1 MTKKQIQDTKND
13 IEKALATSL
22 GVEAGNVNIIDIIE
36 VQKRRRQLL
45 ESTAVQI
52 IYEVKVKDD
61 TEAKEVKSNM
71 EAKEFKSNLSNNI
84 QIESPNLTALTVA
97 NVEQPKVKQRKV
109 NSTDKESDQDTASI
123 KEKSPGDESSLWPIL
138 GITLLLII
146 VLGCCCMVGK
156 MQYDKLKLRRATQLE
171 RSNNSWNMDNIE
183 MQEPIFHGNP
193 VGNAPQP
200 KKSEK
205 PTRSSVTKTKHDQQ
219 WQEFYD
225 ANRQKLLLHET
236 TGTTQWKKP
245 ISSVSQPKKPARSSV
260 VKTKDDQQCD
270 FTMQIVAKTIITI
283 KRLELLNGK
292 TNWCSVSL
300 SKSNRSPSFRAIYV
314 LSFLDLIYLLI
325 FRKTTTIT
333 PTFPQYLVCKYYHY
347 AKVSAF

>member
-1 MTKKQIQDTKND
+1 MDNPELVMIRK
-13 IEKALATSL
+13 IEKALAISL
-22 GVEAGNVNIIDIIE
+22 GVEAGNINIIDIIE

-71 EAKEFKSNLSNNI
+71 EAKEFKANLNNNI
-84 QIESPNLTALTVA
+84 QTESPNLTALTVT

-138 GITLLLII
+138 GITLLLIL

-156 MQYDKLKLRRATQLE
+156 TQYDKLKDRRATQLTEASSRGLHKPE
-171 RSNNSWNMDNIE
+171 RSKNSWNMQTIE
-183 MQEPIFHGNP
+183 MQEPVFHGNP

-200 KKSEK
+200 KESDK
-205 PTRSSVTKTKHDQQ
+205 PTRSSVIKTKHDQQ

-225 ANRQKLLLHET
+225 ANGGKNYYYNKT

-245 ISSVSQPKKPARSSV
+245 IGV
-260 VKTKDDQQCD
+260 V
-270 FTMQIVAKTIITI
+270 F
-283 KRLELLNGK
+283 
-292 TNWCSVSL
+292 
-300 SKSNRSPSFRAIYV
+300 
-314 LSFLDLIYLLI
+314 
-325 FRKTTTIT
+325 
-333 PTFPQYLVCKYYHY
+333 H
-347 AKVSAF
+347 

>member
-1 MTKKQIQDTKND
+1 MAI
-13 IEKALATSL
+13 SL
-22 GVEAGNVNIIDIIE
+22 GVQAGNVNIIDIIE
-36 VQKRRRQLL
+36 VQKRRRQLS

-71 EAKEFKSNLSNNI
+71 EAKEFKSNLGNNI
-84 QIESPNLTALTVA
+84 QTESPSLTALTVA

-123 KEKSPGDESSLWPIL
+123 KEKSPGNESSLWPIL
-138 GITLLLII
+138 GITLLLIL

-156 MQYDKLKLRRATQLE
+156 TQYDKLKDRRATQLTESSSRGVYNPE
-171 RSNNSWNMDNIE
+171 RSEKSWNMQTIE

-200 KKSEK
+200 KKSDK
-205 PTRSSVTKTKHDQQ
+205 PTRSSVIKTKHDQQ

-225 ANRQKLLLHET
+225 ANSGKNYYYNKT

-245 ISSVSQPKKPARSSV
+245 IGV
-260 VKTKDDQQCD
+260 V
-270 FTMQIVAKTIITI
+270 F
-283 KRLELLNGK
+283 
-292 TNWCSVSL
+292 
-300 SKSNRSPSFRAIYV
+300 
-314 LSFLDLIYLLI
+314 
-325 FRKTTTIT
+325 
-333 PTFPQYLVCKYYHY
+333 H
-347 AKVSAF
+347 